1 LLGAVYVDVGTV
13 SSLKSPRAMALFVES
28 MPSHE
33 SDMASYLDCVAG
45 SRGVN
50 VLKDAAVDVAY
61 WVYCGRRPGTPPF
74 GRRGGAEEPMVVIF

>member
-1 LLGAVYVDVGTV
+1 MLGAVYLDVGTA

-28 MPSHE
+28 TPSHE
-33 SDMASYLDCVAG
+33 VDMASYLACVAG

-50 VLKDAAVDVAY
+50 VLNDGAVVAY
-61 WVYCGRRPGTPPF
+61 WVYCGRRPGTPPL